1 MTFHIGRRGF
11 LRGMGA
17 AAGVAAAS
25 RLSGLGTAHAAGEK
39 SAVVVIHLVGGYN
52 SVFCS
57 ADSFAPGVF
66 KVGAKKDLGNG
77 LVVDD
82 PTLGQLP
89 AWALQHMA
97 TIGNRHGSSDHA
109 EAIRRLWS
117 DGTHNYSL
125 QLASAM
131 GGTAPIKCAQVA
143 GPGVD
148 YASPAEGGVSVQGI
162 GDMSS
167 VIETLAGGDAKAPDR
182 KISSSGMASAEKM
195 SKRIIEA
202 SPILGTNMN
211 DGFDTAADALGKLP
225 PPFDYRGLPAQ
236 YGLGGTG
243 IGAGFA
249 SKLCAAELMIRAGT
263 NVINLFSE
271 NDWDTHKSDG
281 NKERFLLAVQ
291 LIGPLKTFLT
301 RISDPAG
308 LGATHNVV
316 VAIMGDFARSLPGD
330 DHQPNLSIT
339 VIGKHVKVGTTGR
352 VAGNVSL
359 PGGTPGSREM
369 WGYLAA
375 AAKAPSNPFGGNPHG
390 LVL

>member
-1 MTFHIGRRGF
+1 MTFHIGRRG
-11 LRGMGA
+11 LLKGIGA
-17 AAGVAAAS
+17 AAGVAASA
-25 RLSGLGTAHAAGEK
+25 RLGGGIRNAYAAEK

-52 SVFCS
+52 AVFCS
-57 ADSFAPGVF
+57 ADSFPNGVF
-66 KVGAKKDLGNG
+66 RVTARKDLGNG

-89 AWALQHMA
+89 TWAHQHMA
-97 TIGNRHGSSDHA
+97 TIGNRHQSSDHA
-109 EAIRRLWS
+109 EAIRRIWS
-117 DGTHNYSL
+117 DGSRNYSL
-125 QLASAM
+125 QLAAAI

-143 GPGVD
+143 GPGVN
-148 YASPAEGGVSVQGI
+148 YPSPAENGISVQGI
-162 GDMSS
+162 RDMGS

-182 KISSSGMASAEKM
+182 KISSTGMASAERL
-195 SKRIIEA
+195 SRRIVEG
-202 SPILGTNMN
+202 SPIVGTSINES
-211 DGFDTAADALGKLP
+211 FATASDALAKSP
-225 PPFDYRGLPAQ
+225 PPFDYAGLPAK
-236 YGLGGTG
+236 YGLTGTG

-271 NDWDTHKSDG
+271 NDWDTHGSDG
-281 NKERFLLAVQ
+281 NKERFLLAAQ
-291 LIGPLKTFLT
+291 LIQPMKTFIN

-308 LGATHNVV
+308 LGASHNVV
-316 VAIMGDFARSLPGD
+316 VAIMGDFSRSLPGD

-339 VIGKHVKVGTTGR
+339 VMGKYVKVGTTGK

-359 PGGTPGSREM
+359 PAATPGSREM

-375 AAKAPSNPFGGNPHG
+375 AAKAPTNPFGGNPHG